1 MIAHYLQMPPVCE
14 AAAVE
19 ITVTRA
25 IAEAATGARAGTA
38 AGAAVSGAMVSIG
51 TVSARTA
58 TDGRATLPAIPAGEV
73 ELQVDPPA
81 GARLASRR
89 LTLRVCGPERLRVYV
104 RLASHAVQ
112 LDQFVVTATEVARS
126 TEGASVTRVGRDAIE
141 HVQASSLAD
150 VLQLVP
156 GQAAVNPTLS
166 APRQVLLRQSPTSL
180 SGDPGAGVEAER
192 ANALGTSVVLDGVPL
207 SNNANLQTTL
217 TILNSGPNALP
228 AFASTA
234 GRGLDLRQVGADQI
248 ESVEIVRGVP
258 SARHGDLTS
267 GAILVTSRAGARA
280 PEIRL
285 RANPQTFELSTV
297 AGWGRAATH
306 GLSLDANLVGSQD
319 DPRSTL
325 DAFTRANVQA
335 AYSRERDRLGLHLR
349 ARAYGVVDQ
358 ARRDPDDLRYQ
369 REVSS
374 RDDGARLDLRIRLG
388 ALRGWHTELTASGTA
403 GTQRSR
409 YQELVTRDIFP
420 VAFANRDTLAPG
432 VYGRSEYLARLSVDG
447 RPRQLYSRLES
458 RGTTTWRGAR
468 FDPVVGMELRHEANA
483 GAGRLF
489 DPVEPPRQNYGVGDR
504 PRSFDSIPSLT
515 QLAAYAEQRVR
526 VLVRHRALDVS
537 AGVRLDAVDP
547 AGHGAVHG
555 AQLAPRLAMT
565 LSMTS
570 ALTARASHGVMSKAP
585 TLSQLYPAPRY
596 FDLTSFNYYPTAPV
610 ERLVLFT
617 TKVVD
622 PRDDHLSS
630 SRATKSEV
638 ALDYIRARTQATWSF
653 FREHTVGAF
662 GTSRMPIGIAV
673 PQYRAASFPAG
684 QPPILEPTPF
694 RVDSFVG
701 LYDTPRNSRRITTDG
716 SELSVDLPTWQRLR
730 TQLSVTGGWYRTVAT
745 DEQVDIPVDQFIS
758 GSVQPTRVGVYAGG
772 RGVEAIR
779 GITSARLV
787 HRAPMLGLAAS
798 LLWQVIWQEDDRP
811 VGATD
816 GVPLGF
822 VDRSAHITWLSRDEA
837 LLPAYASLVRAVTPL
852 ETRWERR
859 PALHLVNLR
868 LTKSLPGQA
877 QLSLFA
883 NNALA
888 DRPLYRRQR
897 QPGFERRNQPAFFG
911 VEFLA
916 TLPHLRSNS

>member
-1 MIAHYLQMPPVCE
+1 M
-14 AAAVE
+14 
-19 ITVTRA
+19 
-25 IAEAATGARAGTA
+25 
-38 AGAAVSGAMVSIG
+38 
-51 TVSARTA
+51 
-58 TDGRATLPAIPAGEV
+58 
-73 ELQVDPPA
+73 
-81 GARLASRR
+81 
-89 LTLRVCGPERLRVYV
+89 
-104 RLASHAVQ
+104 
-112 LDQFVVTATEVARS
+112 
-126 TEGASVTRVGRDAIE
+126 
-141 HVQASSLAD
+141 
-150 VLQLVP
+150 
-156 GQAAVNPTLS
+156 
-166 APRQVLLRQSPTSL
+166 
-180 SGDPGAGVEAER
+180 
-192 ANALGTSVVLDGVPL
+192 
-207 SNNANLQTTL
+207 
-217 TILNSGPNALP
+217 
-228 AFASTA
+228 
-234 GRGLDLRQVGADQI
+234 
-248 ESVEIVRGVP
+248 
-258 SARHGDLTS
+258 
-267 GAILVTSRAGARA
+267 TSRAGARA

-285 RANPQTFELSTV
+285 RANADVRTEHGGGGT
-297 AGWGRAATH
+297 AATH

-325 DAFTRANVQA
+325 DACTRANVQA

-526 VLVRHRALDVS
+526 VLVWHRALDVS

-638 ALDYIRARTQATWSF
+638 ALDYIRAHAGDVVVLPRAHGG
-653 FREHTVGAF
+653 RLRHLAHAH
-662 GTSRMPIGIAV
+662 RHR
-673 PQYRAASFPAG
+673 RAAVSRG
-684 QPPILEPTPF
+684 I
-694 RVDSFVG
+694 V
-701 LYDTPRNSRRITTDG
+701 PRGATSHSRG
-716 SELSVDLPTWQRLR
+716 
-730 TQLSVTGGWYRTVAT
+730 RTV
-745 DEQVDIPVDQFIS
+745 P
-758 GSVQPTRVGVYAGG
+758 GG
-772 RGVEAIR
+772 
-779 GITSARLV
+779 
-787 HRAPMLGLAAS
+787 
-798 LLWQVIWQEDDRP
+798 
-811 VGATD
+811 
-816 GVPLGF
+816 
-822 VDRSAHITWLSRDEA
+822 
-837 LLPAYASLVRAVTPL
+837 LVRGS
-852 ETRWERR
+852 
-859 PALHLVNLR
+859 LR
-868 LTKSLPGQA
+868 HAEEQS
-877 QLSLFA
+877 
-883 NNALA
+883 A
-888 DRPLYRRQR
+888 DHHGRQ
-897 QPGFERRNQPAFFG
+897 
-911 VEFLA
+911 
-916 TLPHLRSNS
+916 